1 VRADAGEGKEACD
14 EHEKEGPR
22 GGDDGRENALGRGLQ
37 GGGGEGGNS
46 GGARRFEMNS
56 GAVGLEAEG
65 QGGAGGTLAVDEE
78 EGCGG

>member
-1 VRADAGEGKEACD
+1 
-14 EHEKEGPR
+14 
-22 GGDDGRENALGRGLQ
+22 
-37 GGGGEGGNS
+37 
-46 GGARRFEMNS
+46 MNS